1 MYFLSEYV
9 CPSHYPSPDKAGG
22 DMCEDDI
29 TSLPKMVKLQAL
41 LIIREITQ
49 TQRKIINF
57 NFLYNSIL
65 RVMQHVDVT
74 TFTQQHDFVTM
85 YTPGMTEIEGS
96 ILSTVL
102 SKTLFPRDRV
112 FRNCFSSS
120 LITSITWKMHTVNHI
135 YTWGNVTAFVYLTL
149 HHATLTLFNDWWVQ
163 IHVCINMEAMT
174 TLPPPFSLFLS
185 LSLSPSFPPSLS
197 LPSSPH

>member
-9 CPSHYPSPDKAGG
+9 CPSHYPRPNKAGG

-57 NFLYNSIL
+57 NFLCNSIL

-74 TFTQQHDFVTM
+74 TFTNSMALLQCTHL
-85 YTPGMTEIEGS
+85 E
-96 ILSTVL
+96 
-102 SKTLFPRDRV
+102 
-112 FRNCFSSS
+112 
-120 LITSITWKMHTVNHI
+120 
-135 YTWGNVTAFVYLTL
+135 
-149 HHATLTLFNDWWVQ
+149 
-163 IHVCINMEAMT
+163 
-174 TLPPPFSLFLS
+174 
-185 LSLSPSFPPSLS
+185 
-197 LPSSPH
+197 